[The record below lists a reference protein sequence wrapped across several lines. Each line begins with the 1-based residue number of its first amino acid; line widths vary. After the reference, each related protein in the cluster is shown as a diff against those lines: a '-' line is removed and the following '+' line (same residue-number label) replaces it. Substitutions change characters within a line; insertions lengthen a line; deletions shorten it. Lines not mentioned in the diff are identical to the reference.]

1 MKDAPRSSLEALDAD
16 VEAALEHV
24 NVPSYVI
31 DASGIIRWVNPAG
44 RRIVGDV
51 RGRQFTSV
59 VAPED
64 RRRAREVF
72 AQKIVGNKIVTES
85 TGIIIGADGQKY
97 ECEIS
102 GVRLTRGGHIV
113 GVFGQVPHLSAQHQT
128 DERHPH
134 LTPRQAEVLRLLE
147 HGRSTAQI
155 AQELHLSQETVR
167 NHVRHLLRALGVNSR
182 LEAVAVARRLH
193 SERSTELPASVT

>member
-1 MKDAPRSSLEALDAD
+1 MTSGLEVLDAD

-24 NVPSYVI
+24 SVPSYVI

-72 AQKIVGNKIVTES
+72 AQKIVGNKVVTES
-85 TGIIIGADGQKY
+85 TGIIIGADGQRY
-97 ECEIS
+97 VCEVS
-102 GVRLTRGGHIV
+102 GVRLTRGGHVV
-113 GVFGQVPHLSAQHQT
+113 GVFGQVPHISSMH
-128 DERHPH
+128 EEHEPHPH

-147 HGRSTAQI
+147 HGRSTSQI
-155 AQELHLSQETVR
+155 AKELHLSQETVR

-182 LEAVAVARRLH
+182 LEAVAMARRLH
-193 SERSTELPASVT
+193 SEQSTELPASLT

>member
-1 MKDAPRSSLEALDAD
+1 MSHPPSSSLESLDAD
-16 VEAALEHV
+16 VEVALEHV
-24 NVPSYVI
+24 SVPSYVI

-64 RRRAREVF
+64 RRRAREIF
-72 AQKIVGNKIVTES
+72 AQKVVGNKVVTES
-85 TGIIIGADGQKY
+85 HGTLIGADGERY
-97 ECEIS
+97 DCEVS
-102 GVRLTRGGHIV
+102 GVRLTRGGHVV
-113 GVFGQVPHLSAQHQT
+113 GVFGQVPHLSARH
-128 DERHPH
+128 EPREPHPH
-134 LTPRQAEVLRLLE
+134 LTPRQSEVLSMLE

-155 AQELHLSQETVR
+155 AGELHLSQETVR
-167 NHVRHLLRALGVNSR
+167 NHIRHLLRALGVNSR

-193 SERSTELPASVT
+193 SERSTERPASVT

>member
-1 MKDAPRSSLEALDAD
+1 VSKPPSSSLEALDAD

-31 DASGIIRWVNPAG
+31 DSSGIIRWVNPAA
-44 RRIVGDV
+44 RRIVGDC

-72 AQKIVGNKIVTES
+72 AQKVVGNKVVTES
-85 TGIIIGADGQKY
+85 NGIIIGADGERY
-97 ECEIS
+97 DCEVS
-102 GVRLTRGGHIV
+102 GVRLTRGGHVV
-113 GVFGQVPHLSAQHQT
+113 GVFGQVPHWSARN
-128 DERHPH
+128 EPREPHPH
-134 LTPRQAEVLRLLE
+134 LTPRQAEVLAMLE

-155 AQELHLSQETVR
+155 AGELHLSQETVR

-182 LEAVAVARRLH
+182 LEAVAAARRLH
-193 SERSTELPASVT
+193 SERSTERPASVT

>member
-1 MKDAPRSSLEALDAD
+1 VTSLEALDAD

-24 NVPSYVI
+24 SVPSYVI
-31 DASGIIRWVNPAG
+31 DTSGVIRWLNPAAL
-44 RRIVGDV
+44 RLVGDC

-59 VAPED
+59 VAPQD
-64 RRRAREVF
+64 RRRARELF
-72 AQKIVGNKIVTES
+72 AQKVVGTKVVTEAS
-85 TGIIIGADGQKY
+85 GVLVDAEGTQL
-97 ECEIS
+97 ECEVS
-102 GVRLTRGGHIV
+102 GVRLTRGGHVV
-113 GVFGQVPHLSAQHQT
+113 GVFGQVPQWVEAAHQSVP
-128 DERHPH
+128 HPH

-155 AQELHLSQETVR
+155 ARELHLSQETVR

-193 SERSTELPASVT
+193 AEQPRAQPASVS

>member
-1 MKDAPRSSLEALDAD
+1 VSKPPPSSLVALDAD

-24 NVPSYVI
+24 SVPSYVI

-72 AQKIVGNKIVTES
+72 AQKVVGNKVVTES
-85 TGIIIGADGQKY
+85 NGIIIGADGERY
-97 ECEIS
+97 DCEIS
-102 GVRLTRGGHIV
+102 GVRLTRGGHVV
-113 GVFGQVPHLSAQHQT
+113 GVFGQVPHLSPR
-128 DERHPH
+128 DERHELHPH
-134 LTPRQAEVLRLLE
+134 LTPRQAEVLALLE

-155 AQELHLSQETVR
+155 AGELHLSQETVR

-193 SERSTELPASVT
+193 SEQSTEQPASVT

>member
-1 MKDAPRSSLEALDAD
+1 MSQLEALDAE
-16 VEAALEHV
+16 VEAALEHIK
-24 NVPSYVI
+24 VPSYVI
-31 DASGIIRWVNPAG
+31 DSTGVIRWVNAAA
-44 RRIVGDV
+44 RELVGDC

-59 VAPED
+59 VSHED

-72 AQKIVGNKIVTES
+72 AQKVVGGKLVTETS
-85 TGIIIGADGQKY
+85 GMLIDAEGGRL

-102 GVRLTRGGHIV
+102 AVRLMRGGHVV
-113 GVFGQVPHLSAQHQT
+113 GVFGQVPHWEVEHEPA
-128 DERHPH
+128 EPHPH

-147 HGRSTAQI
+147 HGRSTTQI
-155 AQELHLSQETVR
+155 ADELHLSQETVR

-193 SERSTELPASVT
+193 AEQPRARPASVS

>member
-1 MKDAPRSSLEALDAD
+1 MPSGLEALDAD

-31 DASGIIRWVNPAG
+31 DASGIIRWVNPAA
-44 RRIVGDV
+44 RRLVGDV
-51 RGRQFTSV
+51 RGQQFTSV

-64 RRRAREVF
+64 RRRAREIF
-72 AQKIVGNKIVTES
+72 AQKVVGNKVVTEAS
-85 TGIIIGADGQKY
+85 GVVVGKDGQRVA
-97 ECEIS
+97 CDIS

-113 GVFGQVPHLSAQHQT
+113 GVFGQVQQWSVQGKPPDA
-128 DERHPH
+128 HPH
-134 LTPRQAEVLRLLE
+134 LTPRQSEVLHLLE
-147 HGRSTAQI
+147 HGRSTTQI
-155 AQELHLSQETVR
+155 AEELHLSQETVR

-193 SERSTELPASVT
+193 AERSTEQPASVT

>member
-1 MKDAPRSSLEALDAD
+1 MTSGLEALDAE

-31 DASGIIRWVNPAG
+31 DASGIIRWVNPAA

-51 RGRQFTSV
+51 RGRQFTTV

-72 AQKIVGNKIVTES
+72 AQKVVGNKVVTES
-85 TGIIIGADGQKY
+85 TGLIVGADGQKY
-97 ECEIS
+97 ECDIS
-102 GVRLTRGGHIV
+102 GVRLMRGGHIV
-113 GVFGQVPHLSAQHQT
+113 GVFGQVPHVEVQEQAH
-128 DERHPH
+128 EPHPH

-147 HGRSTAQI
+147 HGRSTTQI
-155 AQELHLSQETVR
+155 AAELHLSQETVR

-193 SERSTELPASVT
+193 SEQSTEQPASVT

>member
-1 MKDAPRSSLEALDAD
+1 VSSSLKLLDAD
-16 VEAALEHV
+16 VEAALENI

-31 DASGIIRWVNPAG
+31 DATGIIRWLNPASQ
-44 RRIVGDV
+44 RVVGDC

-64 RRRAREVF
+64 RRRARDVF
-72 AQKIVGNKIVTES
+72 AQKVVGNKVATDMS
-85 TGIIIGADGQKY
+85 ALVIGADGQRF
-97 ECEIS
+97 EAEVCA
-102 GVRLTRGGHIV
+102 VRLTRGGHVV
-113 GVFGQVPHLSAQHQT
+113 GVFGQVPQLAQESH
-128 DERHPH
+128 ESPPHPH

-155 AQELHLSQETVR
+155 AGDLHLSQETVR

-193 SERSTELPASVT
+193 AEQPRAQPASVS

>member
-1 MKDAPRSSLEALDAD
+1 VSTLEALDAD

-24 NVPSYVI
+24 SVPSYVI
-31 DASGIIRWVNPAG
+31 DASGVIRWLNPAAE
-44 RRIVGDV
+44 RLVGDC

-59 VAPED
+59 VAPQD
-64 RRRAREVF
+64 RRRARELF
-72 AQKIVGNKIVTES
+72 AQKVVGTKMVTEAS
-85 TGIIIGADGQKY
+85 GVLIDAQGMRL
-97 ECEIS
+97 ECEVS
-102 GVRLTRGGHIV
+102 GVRLMRGGHVV
-113 GVFGQVPHLSAQHQT
+113 GVFGQVPHWEEAAHQST
-128 DERHPH
+128 PHPH

-155 AQELHLSQETVR
+155 ARELHLSQETVR

-193 SERSTELPASVT
+193 VEQPRAQPASVS